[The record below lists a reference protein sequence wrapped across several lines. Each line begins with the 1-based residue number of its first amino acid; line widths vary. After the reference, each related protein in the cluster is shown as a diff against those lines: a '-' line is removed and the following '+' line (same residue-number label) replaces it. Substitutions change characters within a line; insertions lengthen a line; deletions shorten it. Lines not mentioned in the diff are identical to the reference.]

1 MLLLAFVLTVKS
13 QRYKKSN
20 VNAFQQGW
28 YVGGNCGL
36 NFFVAEGTNF
46 INPKK
51 FLTFSLK
58 DNGGFMGRFELG
70 YNFTDVL
77 GVRGFLGRFNHLW
90 PDPHYKKTNGTYRI
104 VTFGSEDLT
113 VDLMVNMSNLLGN
126 PNPKRLVTVSAFG
139 GVGLANRDKA
149 NFPSDIMT
157 GILRGGL
164 QGTYHCTQDVDFNMI
179 VEGNFVS
186 DNFNGVID
194 TFPIDFYPAVSV
206 GITYHLPTY
215 HGYRYRSGYRY
226 RYR

>member
-20 VNAFQQGW
+20 VNTFQEGW

-36 NFFVAEGTNF
+36 NFFIAEGTNF
-46 INPKK
+46 INTKK

-58 DNGGFMGRFELG
+58 DNGGFMGRVELG

-77 GVRGFLGRFNHLW
+77 GVRGFLGRFNHSW
-90 PDPHYKKTNGTYRI
+90 PDPRYKKTNGVYRI
-104 VTFGSEDLT
+104 VSFGSEDLT

-126 PNPKRLVTVSAFG
+126 PNPKRLVSVSAFG

-149 NFPSDIMT
+149 NFPSNMMA
-157 GILRGGL
+157 GILRVGM
-164 QGTYHCTQDVDFNMI
+164 QGTYHYTRDVDLNLI
-179 VEGNFVS
+179 ADANFVG
-186 DNFNGVID
+186 DNFNGYVI

-206 GITYHLPTY
+206 GITYHLPSY
-215 HGYRYRSGYRY
+215 HRYRYRSGYRY